1 MLFEMTLIKFDA
13 SQIMGADAFLGS
25 LCFTLFIFLVV
36 FVCLSMFLSIINDS
50 FHYAKDNQKEDQ
62 IMFSFILKKFLRW
75 TGIQAEIQEERDCRV
90 RSQYVDP
97 IENFPN
103 KMDQFLEALN
113 RIYIDQKIELSRL
126 EKAGV

>member
-36 FVCLSMFLSIINDS
+36 FVCLTKHFTIGEGTTEGKISVPM
-50 FHYAKDNQKEDQ
+50 
-62 IMFSFILKKFLRW
+62 LKI
-75 TGIQAEIQEERDCRV
+75 GVYHQAEIQEERDCRV